1 MIKNIVFDFGD
12 IFINLNKK
20 LFAEE
25 LQKIHISQE
34 SEEMLPIL
42 QQYEMGLVS
51 TDKFLTFFE
60 ERLHVSQDKLKR
72 AWNSI
77 LLDFPK
83 ERLGCYKFES
93 NNFKTIL
100 MKFLIIDFLNEGGP
114 LFMYTTLAILIT
126 CLILIV
132 KEYITKN
139 ESKKTFNTIKSLSL
153 FVLVWGFLGS
163 LIGLTG
169 AFDAIS
175 MQGNVSPEILA
186 AGLKIALLSPIFGT
200 LSFLIV
206 RIGILLLQ
214 LKK

>member
-12 IFINLNKK
+12 IFINLDKK

-83 ERLGCYKFES
+83 ERLRFIQNLS
-93 NNFKTIL
+93 
-100 MKFLIIDFLNEGGP
+100 
-114 LFMYTTLAILIT
+114 
-126 CLILIV
+126 
-132 KEYITKN
+132 
-139 ESKKTFNTIKSLSL
+139 ESKKYRLFLLSNTNDLHISWIQKNWGMEQYNAFKICFEQFYLSHEINL
-153 FVLVWGFLGS
+153 RKPNNNIYEFVLTSNDLAPKETLFIDDTKENTDAAKALGIHIWN
-163 LIGLTG
+163 LKPGKEDVLELLTKNY
-169 AFDAIS
+169 I
-175 MQGNVSPEILA
+175 
-186 AGLKIALLSPIFGT
+186 
-200 LSFLIV
+200 
-206 RIGILLLQ
+206 
-214 LKK
+214 

>member
-12 IFINLNKK
+12 IFINLDKK

-60 ERLHVSQDKLKR
+60 ERLSVSQDKLKR

-83 ERLGCYKFES
+83 ERLRFIQNLS
-93 NNFKTIL
+93 
-100 MKFLIIDFLNEGGP
+100 
-114 LFMYTTLAILIT
+114 
-126 CLILIV
+126 
-132 KEYITKN
+132 
-139 ESKKTFNTIKSLSL
+139 ESKKYRLFLLSNTNDLHISWIQQNWGMEQYNAFKICFEQFYLSHEINL
-153 FVLVWGFLGS
+153 RKPNNNIYEFVLTSNDLEPKETLFIDDTKENTDAAKALGIHIWN
-163 LIGLTG
+163 LKPGKEDLLELLTKNY
-169 AFDAIS
+169 I
-175 MQGNVSPEILA
+175 
-186 AGLKIALLSPIFGT
+186 
-200 LSFLIV
+200 
-206 RIGILLLQ
+206 
-214 LKK
+214 

>member
-12 IFINLNKK
+12 IFINLDKK

-25 LQKIHISQE
+25 LQKLHISQE

-83 ERLGCYKFES
+83 ERLRFIQNLS
-93 NNFKTIL
+93 
-100 MKFLIIDFLNEGGP
+100 
-114 LFMYTTLAILIT
+114 
-126 CLILIV
+126 
-132 KEYITKN
+132 
-139 ESKKTFNTIKSLSL
+139 ESKKYRLFLLSNTNDLHISWIQKNWGMEQYNAFKICFEQFYLSHEINL
-153 FVLVWGFLGS
+153 RKPNNNIYEFVLTTNDLAPKETLFIDDTKENTDAAKALGIHIWN
-163 LIGLTG
+163 LKPGKEDVLELLTKNY
-169 AFDAIS
+169 I
-175 MQGNVSPEILA
+175 
-186 AGLKIALLSPIFGT
+186 
-200 LSFLIV
+200 
-206 RIGILLLQ
+206 
-214 LKK
+214 

>member
-12 IFINLNKK
+12 IFINLDKK

-60 ERLHVSQDKLKR
+60 ERLSISEDKLKR

-83 ERLGCYKFES
+83 ERLRFIQNLS
-93 NNFKTIL
+93 
-100 MKFLIIDFLNEGGP
+100 
-114 LFMYTTLAILIT
+114 
-126 CLILIV
+126 
-132 KEYITKN
+132 
-139 ESKKTFNTIKSLSL
+139 ESKKYRLFLLSNTNDLHISWIQQNWGMEQYNAFKICFEQFYLSHEINL
-153 FVLVWGFLGS
+153 RKPNNNIYEFVLTSNDLEPKETLFIDDTKENTDAAKALGIHIWN
-163 LIGLTG
+163 LKPGKEDVLELLTKNY
-169 AFDAIS
+169 I
-175 MQGNVSPEILA
+175 
-186 AGLKIALLSPIFGT
+186 
-200 LSFLIV
+200 
-206 RIGILLLQ
+206 
-214 LKK
+214 

>member
-12 IFINLNKK
+12 IFINLDKK

-60 ERLHVSQDKLKR
+60 ERLSVSQDQLKK

-83 ERLGCYKFES
+83 ERLRFIQNLS
-93 NNFKTIL
+93 
-100 MKFLIIDFLNEGGP
+100 
-114 LFMYTTLAILIT
+114 
-126 CLILIV
+126 
-132 KEYITKN
+132 
-139 ESKKTFNTIKSLSL
+139 ESKKYRLFLLSNTNDLHISWIQQNWGMEQYNAFKICFEQFYLSHEINL
-153 FVLVWGFLGS
+153 RKPNNNIYEFVLTSNDLEPKETLFIDDTKENTDAAKALGIHIWN
-163 LIGLTG
+163 LKPGKEDVLELLTKNY
-169 AFDAIS
+169 I
-175 MQGNVSPEILA
+175 
-186 AGLKIALLSPIFGT
+186 
-200 LSFLIV
+200 
-206 RIGILLLQ
+206 
-214 LKK
+214 

>member
-12 IFINLNKK
+12 IFINLDKK

-60 ERLHVSQDKLKR
+60 ERLSVSQDKLKR

-83 ERLGCYKFES
+83 ERLRFIQNLS
-93 NNFKTIL
+93 
-100 MKFLIIDFLNEGGP
+100 
-114 LFMYTTLAILIT
+114 
-126 CLILIV
+126 
-132 KEYITKN
+132 
-139 ESKKTFNTIKSLSL
+139 ESKKYRLFLLSNTNDLHISWIQQNWGMEQYNAFKICFEQFYLSHEINL
-153 FVLVWGFLGS
+153 RKPNNNIYEFVLTSNDLEPKETLFIDDTKENTDAAKALG
-163 LIGLTG
+163 IH
-169 AFDAIS
+169 IW
-175 MQGNVSPEILA
+175 N
-186 AGLKIALLSPIFGT
+186 LKPGKEDVLELPTKNYI
-200 LSFLIV
+200 
-206 RIGILLLQ
+206 
-214 LKK
+214 